1 MINPILRSAHRSNF
15 QGHPLLGG
23 KVCGGGPGMV
33 PGGGLQGPRLAP
45 FGRPVGL
52 QVEGG
57 PPGHVAMVPLGGP
70 GGPGPIAGPAMN
82 GLSRQAQE
90 WPPVGQNGSTGETAP
105 LDPFQL
111 DHQHSADRPTNPI
124 EPQHCST

>member
-1 MINPILRSAHRSNF
+1 
-15 QGHPLLGG
+15 
-23 KVCGGGPGMV
+23 MV

-57 PPGHVAMVPLGGP
+57 PPGRRVAAMVPLGGP
-70 GGPGPIAGPAMN
+70 GKGLIAGPAMN

-111 DHQHSADRPTNPI
+111 DHGQHSADFG
-124 EPQHCST
+124 QQSS